1 MLVHGAFEKARRY
14 IITQSETK
22 EKLQEKISQ
31 GICIT
36 ISRQAGAGAN
46 TVSDILI
53 DLLKSYRKKDT
64 PEWTSFDKNLIE
76 KVIEDHHLPG
86 TLAKII
92 EENKLT
98 AVSSIVDELVTGLP
112 DTWALIHKTF
122 ETILQLAQ
130 MGNVIIIGRGANF
143 LTANNPFAF
152 HVRLTAPIEE
162 RVKHVESHFN
172 ITHKEA
178 LDAVKKD
185 DIDRKNFVRKFFH
198 KEIEDPVNYD
208 IIINTC
214 RSGLE
219 GSAKIIRCAVM
230 GRFQSQFAKD

>member
-14 IITQSETK
+14 INIQSELK
-22 EKLQEKISQ
+22 EKSREKLEQ

-46 TVSDILI
+46 TVSEYLI
-53 DLLKSYRKKDT
+53 NLLKPFRKNST

-86 TLAKII
+86 TLAKNM
-92 EENKLT
+92 EEYKFT
-98 AVSSIVDELVTGLP
+98 TISSVVNELFSGQP
-112 DTWALIHKTF
+112 DNWALIHKTF

-143 LTANNPFAF
+143 LTANNQFAF
-152 HVRLTAPIEE
+152 HVRLTSPFEE
-162 RVKHVESHFN
+162 RVKHVKSHFN

-185 DIDRKNFVRKFFH
+185 DADRKIFVHKYFH
-198 KEIEDPVNYD
+198 KEIEEAINYD
-208 IIINTC
+208 LVINTF
-214 RSGLE
+214 RTGLE

-230 GRFQSQFAKD
+230 GKFQSKFSKE